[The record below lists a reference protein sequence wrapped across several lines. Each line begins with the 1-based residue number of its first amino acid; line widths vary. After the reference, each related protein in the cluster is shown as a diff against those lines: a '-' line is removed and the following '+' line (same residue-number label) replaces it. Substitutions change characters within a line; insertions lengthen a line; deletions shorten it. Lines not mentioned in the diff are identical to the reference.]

1 MEDTFDGL
9 LSEKV
14 VVHNFNR
21 WVQGHGPGLLED
33 FREILQDQTSG
44 CVGPLATELGEVVAH
59 TASHINQEGIF
70 FTDGLDQGRHI
81 VEAAVHPARTSLMV
95 RGHVVVELAS
105 SLGVLFEEVEEVKRC
120 LEAELES
127 AVGTVGWVLVAGLLQ
142 LGGEGE
148 DTLRDTGS
156 PGF

>member
-1 MEDTFDGL
+1 
-9 LSEKV
+9 
-14 VVHNFNR
+14 
-21 WVQGHGPGLLED
+21 
-33 FREILQDQTSG
+33 
-44 CVGPLATELGEVVAH
+44 
-59 TASHINQEGIF
+59 
-70 FTDGLDQGRHI
+70 
-81 VEAAVHPARTSLMV
+81 MV

-148 DTLRDTGS
+148 HTLRDTGS